1 MPLSYPGGMLSEHGC
16 HQQDWSNLKDG
27 SERSVS
33 EQFWHQISSLG
44 STASGTPLSPDAP
57 RWEWGTHPL
66 SKEGTDFFEEEEDY
80 EEEDSSEEV
89 QDQGLRGDAPA
100 QGYYGLAPKVRQPS
114 GPVRARPWRQR
125 KYRDPCLADTDAVVI
140 CGPLQQ
146 RCWGFAW
153 RWRWCILENGLLH
166 IYRSEACWRKAPSD
180 PFETLEVSEM
190 VAVDEWSPSSPHAFR
205 VIRRDDGSTL
215 ETFRGGDS
223 DLWEETAAN
232 SLWVHMINFA
242 ERL

>member
-1 MPLSYPGGMLSEHGC
+1 MSS
-16 HQQDWSNLKDG
+16 LKEG

-44 STASGTPLSPDAP
+44 STASGTPLSPDAQ
-57 RWEWGTHPL
+57 RWELGAHPL
-66 SKEGTDFFEEEEDY
+66 SKEGPEFFEEDEDY
-80 EEEDSSEEV
+80 EDEDSSEDAPPEV
-89 QDQGLRGDAPA
+89 QDRELRGDGQV
-100 QGYYGLAPKVRQPS
+100 QGCYGLAPKVRQPS
-114 GPVRARPWRQR
+114 GPVRARAWRIR
-125 KYRDPCLADTDAVVI
+125 KYRDPCLTDTDSVVI

-146 RCWGFAW
+146 RYWGFAW
-153 RWRWCILENGLLH
+153 RWRWCVLENGLLH
-166 IYRSEACWRKAPSD
+166 IYRDEACWRKAPSD

-205 VIRRDDGSTL
+205 VIRREDDSTL

-223 DLWEETAAN
+223 DLWEETVSN
-232 SLWVHMINFA
+232 SLWVHMINST